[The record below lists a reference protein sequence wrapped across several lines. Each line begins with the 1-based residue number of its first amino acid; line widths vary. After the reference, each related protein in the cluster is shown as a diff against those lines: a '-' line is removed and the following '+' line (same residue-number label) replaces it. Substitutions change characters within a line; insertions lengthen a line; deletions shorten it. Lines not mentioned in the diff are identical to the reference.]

1 MRLRYMTT
9 LPLYILMGFLCYEQP
24 MPKYIA
30 IMTVLLLTDLVAYA
44 SGIFRRL

>member
-9 LPLYILMGFLCYEQP
+9 LPLYLLMGCLCYEQP

-30 IMTVLLLTDLVAYA
+30 IMVVLGITDIVAYA
-44 SGIFRRL
+44 SGLFKRL